1 LAGRHKNG
9 RCTIILTTNDTLEFR
24 FVGLTTEKSPIKKA
38 AQTLNLIMIDKTVN
52 CEIKNQ

>member
-1 LAGRHKNG
+1 M
-9 RCTIILTTNDTLEFR
+9 LEFR
-24 FVGLTTEKSPIKKA
+24 FVGLTTEKSAIKKA